1 MKLTRVVFGV
11 AYLYLSL
18 AVCVLGRPL
27 SERSPDTAIAL
38 EENHALAE
46 RLGITWSFSPIP
58 GTQER
63 HRIPVAHVRS
73 SPNLDSERRSL
84 RNVYISPRPS
94 ATRSYKGATREGRL
108 STVALVIIVISSV
121 CFVLLVAGLVFWC
134 CRKKTAPELG
144 LLGSFKRRNPEIDEE
159 KLYAQAKG
167 DTHLSGF

>member
-1 MKLTRVVFGV
+1 MKLTRLVFGV
-11 AYLYLSL
+11 PYLFLSF
-18 AVCVLGRPL
+18 AVCVLARPL
-27 SERSPDTAIAL
+27 SEGSPDTAIAL

-73 SPNLDSERRSL
+73 SPNLDSKERRSL

-94 ATRSYKGATREGRL
+94 ATRSYAREGRL